1 MPSNL
6 LSPEC
11 GEVTVAYCSHEP
23 LIGEVLVRNDG
34 FVLDVLYDHL
44 LDLDAWGLNHW
55 LLGLLLSRE
64 DQVLLR
70 LGWWHT
76 GDVGGTGLYDFLLLL
91 LADLVD
97 RVQDLLLLLHWRR
110 INADILP
117 FDILGAFSAVVQIHT
132 DIVVDIL
139 G

>member
-1 MPSNL
+1 M
-6 LSPEC
+6 
-11 GEVTVAYCSHEP
+11 
-23 LIGEVLVRNDG
+23 LVRNDG

-55 LLGLLLSRE
+55 LLGLLFSRE

-97 RVQDLLLLLHWRR
+97 RVQDLLLFLHWRR

-117 FDILGAFSAVVQIHT
+117 LDILGAFSTVVQIHT